1 MEIMERRQRQL
12 HQRSA
17 PFTLSRALQSF
28 KAQNGSE
35 LLLKDGSKIAI
46 IGGGPAGSFFAH
58 FASRFAKKMG
68 LNISITIFDKK
79 SFINSGPAGCNMCA
93 GVISERLVDKLQE
106 QHIIIPQSRVQRVID
121 AYYFQTQDGG
131 VLLKHPDPSRPSKIF
146 TVFRGNGPC
155 YATYSGNVSFDDFL
169 MEDVHKRGTNIVHES
184 VKEIILPK
192 NPTDLARV
200 VYGKIE
206 SPQEMTADLVAGA
219 FGVNTAMMEK
229 VGMMGFGYHP
239 PKTVRTCQAELPLDR
254 SIIEKL
260 FHNNIYVFALGIK
273 GLKFASITPKSDYV
287 TVNLVGK
294 RDLTKADL
302 IEFLNHPA
310 VRRVLPEGW
319 QIPEHY
325 CMCFSKIP
333 VTHAKHPYSNRL
345 VILGDASVSRTYKSG
360 IESAF
365 NMAYLA
371 AKTAFTRGVSEQAFK
386 NGYYK
391 VAKRVLIRDN
401 FYGVLM
407 LLLND
412 YIFSQRE
419 IAGAHLSLLKSGR
432 NLPVARRLNE
442 ILWNMVTGNVTYREI
457 FLKAISPQV
466 FLRVLPMD
474 IGAWIK
480 NKLKIGY

>member
-1 MEIMERRQRQL
+1 MVTANRRLLPFFKTRNDKG
-12 HQRSA
+12 
-17 PFTLSRALQSF
+17 FTL
-28 KAQNGSE
+28 KN
-35 LLLKDGSKIAI
+35 GSKIAI

-58 FASRFAKKMG
+58 FASRFAKEMG
-68 LNISITIFDKK
+68 LDISITIFDKK

-93 GVISERLVDKLQE
+93 GVISERLVGKLQE
-106 QHIIIPQSRVQRVID
+106 QRIMIPPSRVQRVID
-121 AYYFQTQDGG
+121 GYYFQTQDGG
-131 VLLKHPDPSRPSKIF
+131 VLLKHPDPSRPSKIL

-155 YATYSGNVSFDDFL
+155 NSAFGENVSFDDFL
-169 MEDVHKRGTNIVHES
+169 MEDVRKQGVKIVHES
-184 VKEIILPK
+184 VKEVVLPK
-192 NPTDLARV
+192 NPIDPVRV
-200 VYGKIE
+200 IFGGRE
-206 SPQEMTADLVAGA
+206 STQEMTADLVAGA

-229 VGMMGFGYHP
+229 VGRMGFGYHP
-239 PKTVRTCQAELPLDR
+239 PKTVRTCQAELLLDR
-254 SIIEKL
+254 STIEKL

-294 RDLTKADL
+294 RDLTKAGL
-302 IEFLNHPA
+302 IEFLNHPT
-310 VRRVLPEGW
+310 VRRILPEGW
-319 QIPEHY
+319 HLPENY

-333 VTHAKHPYSNRL
+333 VSHAKHPYTNRF

-371 AKTAFTRGVSEQAFK
+371 AKTAFSRGVSEGAFK

-401 FYGVLM
+401 LYGVLM

-419 IAGAHLSLLKSGR
+419 IAASHLSLLKYGK
-432 NLPVARRLNE
+432 NLPVAHRLNE
-442 ILWNMVTGNVTYREI
+442 ILWNMVTGNVTYKEI

-466 FLRVLPMD
+466 LLRVLPID

-480 NKLKIGY
+480 SKLKRGKGNRE